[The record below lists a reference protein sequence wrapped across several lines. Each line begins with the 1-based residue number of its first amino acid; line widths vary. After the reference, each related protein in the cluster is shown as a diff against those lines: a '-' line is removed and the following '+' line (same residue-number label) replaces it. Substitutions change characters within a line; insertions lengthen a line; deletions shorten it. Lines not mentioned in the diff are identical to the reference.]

1 MERLLLSR
9 EGRRRYEA
17 SAAGIGRLCVRLGLT
32 ASALTLV
39 SVLLAVLT
47 AFLLATERFGW
58 ALLVGL
64 LSSLLDM
71 LDGAT
76 ARAAGTQSGYGT
88 LLDRAADR
96 LNEMLFLLGFLL
108 SGHARPAIVLV
119 ALFALLFPSY
129 VRAVAESVASVPD
142 CEVGLA
148 GRLEKLVLLTAGL
161 LVEMVLPAYRPLEW
175 SLILVSALG
184 LVTSVQRLWHAR
196 RHHLGQPPQEGRR

>member
-17 SAAGIGRLCVRLGLT
+17 SASGIGRLCVRLGLT

-47 AFLLATERFGW
+47 AFLLAMERFGW
-58 ALLVGL
+58 ALLSGL
-64 LSSLLDM
+64 VSSLLDM

-108 SGHARPAIVLV
+108 SGHTRPAIVLV

-129 VRAVAESVASVPD
+129 VRAVAESVAGVPD

-161 LVEMVLPAYRPLEW
+161 LVEMVLPAYHPLEW

-196 RHHLGQPPQEGRR
+196 QHHLGRLNQQERR